1 VTSDFSHV
9 VGDVAY
15 SRGKIHRTVA
25 LPDIVVRAFER
36 HRTRQSERRLAA
48 GGLWQPSDFTFTT
61 AMGRPLEGTLVTRDL
76 KQRAVDSRL
85 STGGRARGGRSAA
98 QGRLRLGNCS
108 PFPSRHVRYVVK
120 TKPVSTHRS
129 PALRRRSFSR
139 VLWTFSAE
147 THTAGRI
154 RGSPFVRRLPYGTYR
169 SRQRH
174 GGCEKE
180 PRRLTRPSDRELDT
194 VLRCYRLATRTPI
207 SSQSNKVPRAVRAAR
222 RPRAVGMAYSLT
234 SLRCEPQPASTGGC
248 NTGICRARH
257 LLPLHST
264 RRPARSFHDPPA
276 QRTRGRPPLI
286 P

>member
-1 VTSDFSHV
+1 MRHGAN
-9 VGDVAY
+9 GD
-15 SRGKIHRTVA
+15 SPR
-25 LPDIVVRAFER
+25 
-36 HRTRQSERRLAA
+36 
-48 GGLWQPSDFTFTT
+48 
-61 AMGRPLEGTLVTRDL
+61 RPLEGTLVTRDL

-207 SSQSNKVPRAVRAAR
+207 SSQSNKVPRAVRAAQVTASSSR
-222 RPRAVGMAYSLT
+222 SLIAFGSMT
-234 SLRCEPQPASTGGC
+234 RTAHRKPPSVATEKIRYFRWSPPASRCGDG
-248 NTGICRARH
+248 
-257 LLPLHST
+257 LLPYFSAMRTSARIHGWMQHWYLSS
-264 RRPARSFHDPPA
+264 PASSSSSLDEAPGGIIPPPA
-276 QRTRGRPPLI
+276 SAAHSGATSVNPVS
-286 P
+286 